1 MEILIFNLL
10 IHVAVKKLLCPTMYK
25 RNAGQSAK
33 YERLNNFETSVK
45 IESEE
50 H

>member
-1 MEILIFNLL
+1 
-10 IHVAVKKLLCPTMYK
+10 MYK

-33 YERLNNFETSVK
+33 YERFNNCETSLK
-45 IESEE
+45 NESEE